1 MRVTR
6 LFLLSVFLLILPI
19 AAAAD
24 EVTQMAQQELK
35 ALGYDIDNTDREA
48 TMKTIVAISKFQSE
62 NNMEVTGEASPQLIG
77 VIRASQNTTAAP
89 AVAAESAAV
98 QAPAEAQTA
107 QTLEQLQQA
116 CLMAKY
122 EEAQEKNKKKRGM
135 MRLLSAVSR
144 TSRQFGSGGLAGDIS
159 RASWEAYNVNATAAD
174 LEAAGKD
181 LGLTPDEMEE
191 CRNPQ

>member
-6 LFLLSVFLLILPI
+6 LFLLSVFRLILPI

-35 ALGYDIDNTDREA
+35 ALGYDIDNTDGEA